1 MSDKAPA
8 PKRTTYTLKKPHTHA
23 GKSLQPGE
31 KVELREDQAERLR
44 AAGTI

>member
-8 PKRTTYTLKKPHTHA
+8 PKRSTYTLKQAHTHR
-23 GKSLQPGE
+23 GQTLQPGD

-44 AAGTI
+44 AAGVV